1 MYFKISFAG
10 ISVQNGFNLLI
21 NLIREDVYH
30 LSVSL
35 LSQLLEIAES
45 DFDDGWLYVPLTK
58 EIVREL
64 DYEDFIEDDSF
75 FIRSAY
81 EVFNLGFEM
90 AGVDIFIH

>member
-10 ISVQNGFNLLI
+10 ITVQDGFNLLI

-35 LSQLLEIAES
+35 LCQLLEIAES

-64 DYEDFIEDDSF
+64 DYEDFIEDDYF

-81 EVFNLGFEM
+81 EVFNLDFEI
-90 AGVDIFIH
+90 AGTDIFIH